1 MIFYINCLYEGS
13 KHEHMI
19 NEWGCE
25 EISVES
31 LVVESNFELACIAA
45 YFVQAYDIYN
55 KNKRCA
61 IYGSIRDGDV
71 CKVNWST
78 SLKLTKLWFAS
89 TDNKYGEQY

>member
-1 MIFYINCLYEGS
+1 
-13 KHEHMI
+13 MI

-31 LVVESNFELACIAA
+31 LVVESNFELACIAS

-55 KNKRCA
+55 KNKHCA

-71 CKVNWST
+71 CKASKLVNFIKT
-78 SLKLTKLWFAS
+78 
-89 TDNKYGEQY
+89 YQVVIRIHR

>member
-55 KNKRCA
+55 KNKHCA
-61 IYGSIRDGDV
+61 IKWFDSRRGRLQSKLVNFIKTYQVVIRIHR
-71 CKVNWST
+71 
-78 SLKLTKLWFAS
+78 
-89 TDNKYGEQY
+89 

>member
-1 MIFYINCLYEGS
+1 MIFYINCLYEES

-55 KNKRCA
+55 KNKHCA
-61 IYGSIRDGDV
+61 IYGSIESRRGRLQS
-71 CKVNWST
+71 KLVNFMKT
-78 SLKLTKLWFAS
+78 
-89 TDNKYGEQY
+89 YQVVIRIHR

>member
-1 MIFYINCLYEGS
+1 MIFYINCLYEES

-55 KNKRCA
+55 
-61 IYGSIRDGDV
+61 
-71 CKVNWST
+71 
-78 SLKLTKLWFAS
+78 
-89 TDNKYGEQY
+89 